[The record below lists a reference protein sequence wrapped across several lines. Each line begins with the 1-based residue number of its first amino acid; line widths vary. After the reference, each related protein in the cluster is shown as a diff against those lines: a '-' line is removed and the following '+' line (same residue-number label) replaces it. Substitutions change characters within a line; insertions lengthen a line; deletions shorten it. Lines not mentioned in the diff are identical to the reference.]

1 MTVFHDNIWRVNDK
15 YWLSLREF
23 GSTNEDHNVHEE
35 SNVVDVEVD
44 SKLEVLG
51 AESVLVTPSH
61 HQLRVVDNVETEDD
75 AANASVDQPE
85 SPAGGEEG
93 GNQTED
99 DEADQHSQESTW
111 ARSLQEIQGQRD
123 CYLQWQWSQF

>member
-15 YWLSLREF
+15 YRLSLRGF
-23 GSTNEDHNVHEE
+23 GGTNDAQNVHEE
-35 SNVVDVEVD
+35 SNDVEVEVES
-44 SKLEVLG
+44 SKNVFLG

-85 SPAGGEEG
+85 SPASGKEG

-99 DEADQHSQESTW
+99 DEADQHSQEST
-111 ARSLQEIQGQRD
+111 
-123 CYLQWQWSQF
+123 